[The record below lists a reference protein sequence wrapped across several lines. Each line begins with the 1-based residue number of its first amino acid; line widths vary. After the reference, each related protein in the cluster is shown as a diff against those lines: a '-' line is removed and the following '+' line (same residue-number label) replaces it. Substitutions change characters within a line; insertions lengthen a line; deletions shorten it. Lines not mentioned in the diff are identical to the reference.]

1 LGISGSKAY
10 GLATQDSDT
19 DIKGVFILPQKNYYG
34 LNYTAQVSDESNDI
48 VFYELGRFIQLLS
61 VNNPNILELL
71 HSPEDAIIYRH
82 PFLSEIK
89 PDLFLSRLCRDTF
102 GKYAFAQIK
111 KARGLKKKILNPVAR
126 ERKNL
131 LSFCYVNFGK
141 GSIPLLKFLEIKG
154 WNQKNCG
161 LVNIPHMKN
170 IYGLY
175 HSEKIPYK
183 GILRK
188 PDSTEVCLSSIP
200 KGQKQEAL
208 LYVNRE
214 GYSTYCRE
222 YSEYWNW
229 VANRNDSRYENTK
242 IHGKSYDTKNMMHV
256 FRLLQ
261 MGIEIG
267 RENKINVKRPDREFL
282 LDIKAGKFEYDQ
294 LLKMAEEKQKEMEA
308 SFKTS
313 RLPEKPDIKVIN
325 QLVVQLRDKYYKSM
339 NQSQA

>member
-1 LGISGSKAY
+1 
-10 GLATQDSDT
+10 
-19 DIKGVFILPQKNYYG
+19 
-34 LNYTAQVSDESNDI
+34 
-48 VFYELGRFIQLLS
+48 
-61 VNNPNILELL
+61 
-71 HSPEDAIIYRH
+71 
-82 PFLSEIK
+82 
-89 PDLFLSRLCRDTF
+89 
-102 GKYAFAQIK
+102 
-111 KARGLKKKILNPVAR
+111 
-126 ERKNL
+126 
-131 LSFCYVNFGK
+131 
-141 GSIPLLKFLEIKG
+141 
-154 WNQKNCG
+154 
-161 LVNIPHMKN
+161 MKN

-325 QLVVQLRDKYYKSM
+325 QLVAQLRDKFYKSM
-339 NQSQA
+339 NQAQA